1 MFERTSVGLDV
12 HARSVAVCA
21 LDSETGEVI
30 RQSLAPDEVTGWL
43 LRLPGPVAATYE
55 AGPTGFWLART
66 LAAAGIECP
75 VAAPSRLLRAPADRI
90 KTDKRDALSL
100 ARMLRL
106 GEIVPVRVPT
116 VGQEAARD
124 LSRTHAVAVKD
135 LTQARQRINAM
146 LLRQGLI
153 YPKDSHWTREH
164 TAWLGRQRFEQPA
177 AQAVFESLL
186 ETELL
191 AVQRRKRLD
200 KLVASAAADCEY
212 TTVINALTCLRGID
226 TIAGFGLAAEIGD
239 WTRFTGSTIGS
250 YLGLVPSEDSSGQ
263 SRRQGSITKAGNT
276 HARWLLVEAAWI
288 HRRPY
293 KRPGVRLL
301 KQWELVDPTTR
312 LRAQDGN
319 QRLHR
324 RWETFDARKKTSTK
338 ANTAVARE
346 LAGWCWSLA
355 APLQQGAAMNAAS

>member
-12 HARSVAVCA
+12 HARSIAACA
-21 LDSETGEVI
+21 LDSTTGEII
-30 RQSLAPDEVTGWL
+30 RQTLAPDDVTAWL
-43 LRLPGPVAATYE
+43 ERLPGPIAVTYE

-66 LAAAGIECP
+66 LAGAGIECQ
-75 VAAPSRLLRAPADRI
+75 VAAPSRLLRAPGDRV
-90 KTDKRDALSL
+90 KTDKRDAMSL

-116 VGQEAARD
+116 ADQEAMRD
-124 LSRTHAVAVKD
+124 LCRAHAAAVKD
-135 LTQARQRINAM
+135 LTHARQRINAM
-146 LLRQGLI
+146 LLRQGAV
-153 YPKDSHWTREH
+153 YPEASHWTRAH
-164 TAWLGRQRFEQPA
+164 SAWLGRQHFDHPA

-186 ETELL
+186 EAESL

-212 TTVINALTCLRGID
+212 TPVINALTCLRGID
-226 TIAGFGLAAEIGD
+226 TAAGFGLAAEIGD
-239 WTRFTGSTIGS
+239 WTRFTGATIGS

-263 SRRQGSITKAGNT
+263 TRRQGAITKAGNS
-276 HARWLLVEAAWI
+276 HARWLLAEAAWI

-293 KRPGVRLL
+293 RRPGVRLL
-301 KQWELVDPTTR
+301 KQWELVDPATR
-312 LRAQDGN
+312 IRAQEGN

-324 RWETFDARKKTSTK
+324 RWEAFDARNKASTK

-355 APLQQGAAMNAAS
+355 VPLQQGAAMKAA